1 MPNKVTIADIAKSLG
16 LSRNTVSKALNGGRG
31 ITEETRQRVL
41 CQAAAM
47 NYKMLGT
54 VQNRAETSVR
64 RNILVVCRDN
74 QLTESF
80 FGQLIL
86 DLQQLVRA
94 REAVMTLQ
102 FMSPEEVA
110 EGVLPENL
118 SSADG
123 VIGLEILDKNYM
135 SLLIRQG
142 RPCVFFDGD
151 RRAGEIGEPFDLV
164 LEDEYALYRL
174 VCELTGGGVRRLGFA
189 GDPEHCWGFWNRYC
203 CFTLA
208 LQQHGLSD
216 GYSLLFREGED
227 RDFTAMFE
235 RRLKGKPL
243 PEAFICV
250 NSYVAECLL
259 RALEHLAVEVP
270 GQVRVAAFGGGFERR
285 HAGPASDDGRKN
297 IASALVMLLFD
308 RMAHPDA
315 ASRRVMT
322 PSSIEWAAE
331 ENIDQEP
338 NREGM

>member
-1 MPNKVTIADIAKSLG
+1 MSNRVTIADIAKSLG

-41 CQAAAM
+41 DQAAAM
-47 NYKMLGT
+47 DYKMLGT
-54 VQNRAETSVR
+54 VQNRMESSVR

-110 EGVLPENL
+110 RGVLPENL
-118 SSADG
+118 SQADG
-123 VIGLEILDKNYM
+123 VIGLEILDQNYM
-135 SLLIRQG
+135 SLLVKQG
-142 RPCVFFDGD
+142 KPCVFFDGD
-151 RRAGEIGEPFDLV
+151 RRAAEIEEAFDLV
-164 LEDEYALYRL
+164 LEDEYTLYRL
-174 VCELTGGGVRRLGFA
+174 LCGLIEGGAHRLGFV
-189 GDPEHCWGFWNRYC
+189 GDPEHCWGFWNRYG

-216 GYSLLFREGED
+216 EYSLLFREGED
-227 RDFTAMFE
+227 RDFTTLFE
-235 RRLKGKPL
+235 SRLKGKTL
-243 PEAFICV
+243 PEAFVCV

-259 RALEHLAVEVP
+259 RALRNLAVEVP
-270 GQVRVAAFGGGFERR
+270 GQVRVAAFGSRFEPQNGRR
-285 HAGPASDDGRKN
+285 SSDAGRRS

-322 PSSIEWAAE
+322 PAGIEWTAE
-331 ENIDQEP
+331 GSHDSKQ
-338 NREGM
+338 NREEI